1 MKKLLLFI
9 ATIALAICAK
19 AETLDIGVSGADV
32 YAGSAWEDGPVNFG
46 YSHSGIQVLYTPDQ
60 LQAAIADN
68 GAVKSLTFKY
78 YNEMDFNDIE
88 VSATAYLDVVD
99 FQKFEKDAGGKYRYA
114 PYTTDHAATFS
125 ETISMIDYYYGEFE
139 ITFNFANPIQLEA
152 GKSLMLTVFATCDP
166 CADGPHYVGG
176 YYTEPSPKTD
186 RALYFSSDSQTAEA
200 GLVAGEECKFTD
212 YVVPAVTIGYDKV
225 EIVKDPCD
233 APVFTPASGTALGP
247 DDAITITCATE
258 GAEIYYSLDDSEP
271 SVLYAE
277 PITIVE
283 ACIVKAYATKY
294 GMLPSEVVS
303 ATYTLKV
310 PCEAPVFTPASGTAL
325 GPNDAITIACAVEGA
340 EIYYS
345 LDGSEPSE
353 FYTYPINVSEA
364 CTVKAKAIHA
374 DYLPSEVVSANYT
387 LNVTAAPAV
396 DPAVGKHLGS
406 NEKVT
411 LVCETEGASIYY
423 GIDGAPVETL
433 YTEPFSISKACTVRA
448 QAKAEGAY
456 PSEVVTIEFTIRKA
470 EKPSFATR
478 YYAELNQGD
487 VVLVNVPTNYGV
499 KYSFSADM
507 ADAKVYDEATGI
519 AIDSDCTIWIVGTR
533 ENCYDSDPV
542 KGEFK
547 YSDATTYK
555 LGGYDTTR
563 SRFAGTN
570 FYNAPLIFVYNN
582 SATQTIY
589 TAEEMAPMAGKSIT
603 KISYVYNNEM
613 CLESYTANARVFLQ
627 ELDSDG
633 FIIEPYSQKELWY
646 AYDAEHPTASAD
658 LDIEFYECFGYDN
671 ELVFTLDQP
680 FACSGKPL
688 LITVINEAP
697 QYIDNSSGVAFYSYM
712 DAEKRSAV
720 FYSDYYTFEENQAED
735 DLIRGV
741 EYNEFT
747 YRDKPCTK
755 FEYTITD
762 GIASAAAAPEK
773 IQVANGKIT
782 TDTEVSVYTVSGA
795 LVAKGSGEIAL
806 PAGIYVVRSATAAT
820 KLIVR

>member
-9 ATIALAICAK
+9 ATIALAFGAK
-19 AETLDIGVSGADV
+19 AETLDIGVSGADL

-60 LQAAIADN
+60 LQAAIVDN

-99 FQKFEKDAGGKYRYA
+99 FQKFEKDAGGKYRYV
-114 PYTTDHAATFS
+114 PYTKDHVATFS
-125 ETISMIDYYYGEFE
+125 EAISMIDYYYGEFE

-166 CADGPHYVGG
+166 CADGPHYVAG

-186 RALYFSSDSQTAEA
+186 RALYFSSDSQSAEE

-225 EIVKDPCD
+225 EIVK
-233 APVFTPASGTALGP
+233 
-247 DDAITITCATE
+247 
-258 GAEIYYSLDDSEP
+258 
-271 SVLYAE
+271 
-277 PITIVE
+277 
-283 ACIVKAYATKY
+283 
-294 GMLPSEVVS
+294 
-303 ATYTLKV
+303 V

-325 GPNDAITIACAVEGA
+325 GPDDAITIACAVEGA

-353 FYTYPINVSEA
+353 LYTYPINVSEA
-364 CTVKAKAIHA
+364 CTVKAMASHA
-374 DYLPSEVVSANYT
+374 DYLPSEVVSAEYT
-387 LNVTAAPAV
+387 LNVTAAPGV

-411 LVCETEGASIYY
+411 LVCETEGAAIYY
-423 GIDGAPVETL
+423 GVDGAPIETL
-433 YTEPFSISKACTVRA
+433 YTEPFAISKACTVKA

-478 YYAELNQGD
+478 EYSELNQGD
-487 VVLVNVPTNYGV
+487 VVLVNVPANYGA

-507 ADAKVYDEATGI
+507 ADAKDYDEATGI

-533 ENCYDSDPV
+533 ENYYDSDPV
-542 KGEFK
+542 KAEFK
-547 YSDATTYK
+547 YNDVTTYK

-613 CLESYTANARVFLQ
+613 CLESYTAIARVFLQ

-658 LDIEFYECFGYDN
+658 LDIEFYDCFGYDN

-741 EYNEFT
+741 ENNEFT
-747 YRDKPCTK
+747 HREKPCTK

-782 TDTEVSVYTVSGA
+782 ADTEVSVYTVSGA

-806 PAGIYVVRSATAAT
+806 PAGIYVVRSAASAA